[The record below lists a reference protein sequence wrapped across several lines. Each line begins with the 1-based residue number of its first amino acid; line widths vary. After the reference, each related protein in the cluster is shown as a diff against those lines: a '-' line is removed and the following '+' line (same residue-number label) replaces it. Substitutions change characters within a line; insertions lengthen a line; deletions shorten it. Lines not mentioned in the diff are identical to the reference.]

1 LKSEENIDTRTT
13 TMQQMNSTFEQ
24 KKKEIKELIPYQD
37 IVEADVASGFSDL
50 AHDKPAYY
58 SSSLFSTL
66 QYEDLKKAHVES
78 VIPVTQE
85 DYEMIPKYNNVN
97 DYKAQRDRVNTNPLS
112 KEESESYLLQKKRD
126 LDQQSTALAFKYA
139 QESERV
145 KQQQKGFWA
154 DIKQITG
161 I

>member
-1 LKSEENIDTRTT
+1 MKYLS
-13 TMQQMNSTFEQ
+13 
-24 KKKEIKELIPYQD
+24 KKKKQIQALSVYNGVTD
-37 IVEADVASGFSDL
+37 MF
-50 AHDKPAYY
+50 
-58 SSSLFSTL
+58 SSSLGGSLLGGDNSFTTENYTDLRQAYTETL
-66 QYEDLKKAHVES
+66 
-78 VIPVTQE
+78 IPVTQE

-112 KEESESYLLQKKRD
+112 KEESESYLLQKKID